1 MEKEKEDDLE
11 NKEKFTKER
20 AISYSEG
27 GEKNP
32 FLNSLSMNI
41 NDEREKFSFV
51 SKRKNSMTSNLN
63 ILFRESILF
72 AEKKKKFKKFNF

>member
-1 MEKEKEDDLE
+1 MENEKEDDLE
-11 NKEKFTKER
+11 NKEKSTKER
-20 AISYSEG
+20 AISY
-27 GEKNP
+27 GEEEDKNP

-72 AEKKKKFKKFNF
+72 AEKKKSLRN